1 MAMTKDEIIE
11 IAKEAGFART
21 KMHKA
26 LERFA
31 ELIAAAERE
40 ACALILD
47 NCEMERTYTHEMA
60 KMIRARG
67 NNGL

>member
-1 MAMTKDEIIE
+1 MNRDDIIR

-31 ELIAAAERE
+31 ELIAVTERE
-40 ACALILD
+40 ECAKV
-47 NCEMERTYTHEMA
+47 CEAYETGWPEYHAETLARA
-60 KMIRARG
+60 IRARSQ
-67 NNGL
+67 